1 MKKIILA
8 ILVLGGLWLGG
19 TYVIGQTVESRL
31 REQVAALEL
40 IPGSDLVRLELS
52 DYDAGLL
59 GGSVP
64 TLFFNNYGLRVACCN
79 PTNGATANN
88 VAPKPPHSPRAPLLA
103 TMVSVYG
110 SRRWCVVVFF
120 ALSFATVK

>member
-59 GGSVP
+59 GAEARTCLV
-64 TLFFNNYGLRVACCN
+64 FNRLPPDLAQLEGL
-79 PTNGATANN
+79 
-88 VAPKPPHSPRAPLLA
+88 
-103 TMVSVYG
+103 
-110 SRRWCVVVFF
+110 
-120 ALSFATVK
+120 